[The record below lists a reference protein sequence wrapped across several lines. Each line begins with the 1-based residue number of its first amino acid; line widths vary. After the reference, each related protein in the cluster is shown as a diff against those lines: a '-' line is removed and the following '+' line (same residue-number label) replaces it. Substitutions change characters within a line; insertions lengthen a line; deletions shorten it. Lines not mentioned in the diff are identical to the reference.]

1 MSEQLVPLTYEGILE
16 MFRQG
21 QQEWQEMKQQFR
33 ETDRRIAEMSRET
46 DRMFRE
52 TDRKIQK
59 TAEQIERTNKDVG
72 GLTSSIAALVSNM
85 VRGNIIE
92 KFEALGYGDLDR
104 CSEKQTF
111 RNKKLGI
118 KGEIDLFLENGD
130 IAILIEVKTTLET
143 KDVRDH
149 IERLEKF
156 RRYSDARGDKRRFIG
171 AVAGAV
177 VSNNVADFALENGL
191 YVIVQS
197 GEAVE
202 IITPPEGF
210 VAKKW

>member
-1 MSEQLVPLTYEGILE
+1 MSEQLMPLTYEGILE
-16 MFRQG
+16 MFR
-21 QQEWQEMKQQFR
+21 
-33 ETDRRIAEMSRET
+33 
-46 DRMFRE
+46 E
-52 TDRKIQK
+52 TDRKFQETWRQIQE
-59 TAEQIERTNKDVG
+59 TARQMKETDQRLDRKSQEVWEQIKQTNKDVG
-72 GLTSSIAALVSNM
+72 GLTSSISALVSNM
-85 VRGNIIE
+85 VKGNIIE

-130 IAILIEVKTTLET
+130 IAILVEVKTTLEI

-156 RRYSDARGDKRRFIG
+156 RRYSDARGDKRRFVG

-177 VSNNVADFALENGL
+177 VSDNVADFALENGL

-202 IITPPEGF
+202 IVTPPEGF

>member
-1 MSEQLVPLTYEGILE
+1 MSEQLKPLTYEGVLE
-16 MFRQG
+16 LI
-21 QQEWQEMKQQFR
+21 R
-33 ETDRRIAEMSRET
+33 ETRDMIRENAQEAERQWKRISQDAKRRSLELDRRI
-46 DRMFRE
+46 
-52 TDRKIQK
+52 QK
-59 TAEQIERTNKDVG
+59 TDEQIKQTNKDVG

-85 VRGNIIE
+85 IKGNIIE
-92 KFEALGYGDLDR
+92 KFETLGYGDLDR

-118 KGEIDLFLENGD
+118 KGEIDLFIENGD
-130 IAILIEVKTTLET
+130 IAILIEVKTSLET

-156 RRYSDARGDKRRFIG
+156 RRYADARGDQRRFIG

-177 VSNNVADFALENGL
+177 VSDNVADFALENGL

-202 IITPPEGF
+202 ILSPPEGF